1 MFDVLKVLISA
12 VAGYLLGSINTSLVV
27 GKFYGTDV
35 RKHGSGNAGATNT
48 LRTLGKTAALF
59 VLIGDILKG
68 ILACLIGLMVFG
80 RTGEII
86 AGSLAIIGHNWPLYF
101 GFRGGKGV
109 LTSFSVLL
117 VIDYKIA
124 LLVLLAFI
132 IVTLA
137 TRYVSLSSISAA
149 VALPILA
156 IILKR
161 DLGLIVFYA
170 LLGLLVIIRHR
181 SNIERLLKGT
191 EPKIGKKHKKT
202 MCKKH

>member
-124 LLVLLAFI
+124 LLVLLVFI

>member
-181 SNIERLLKGT
+181 SNIERILKGT
-191 EPKIGKKHKKT
+191 EPKIGKKA
-202 MCKKH
+202 

>member
-181 SNIERLLKGT
+181 SNNERLLKGT
-191 EPKIGKKHKKT
+191 EPKIGKKA
-202 MCKKH
+202 

>member
-12 VAGYLLGSINTSLVV
+12 VAGYLLGSINTSLMV

-124 LLVLLAFI
+124 LLVLLVFI

-191 EPKIGKKHKKT
+191 EPKIGKKA
-202 MCKKH
+202 

>member
-191 EPKIGKKHKKT
+191 EPKIGKKA
-202 MCKKH
+202 